1 MKVALFIWAC
11 FQSLFFGIS
20 VFAFRPSRANT
31 LLSAFYV
38 LTALLAGVQYLLRF
52 GGYLFTHGEIAFLS
66 DVINLSFGPV
76 VYLYLQQVLHKRIPA
91 RAVGHFASPLLFS
104 LLYGYLLLTHW
115 QPFDYHKYI
124 GTAFHRAVQGGIA
137 LSFTFYTF
145 GYNRLLTHAQQ
156 GQPAY
161 RREVRNWLYIF
172 LAFFMLKALAAY
184 LVFFRHWLPAP
195 LHASS
200 NQVLEIIFVVIDA
213 IIILTSGMLVLRRTD
228 VLDMERVDLFIQAIT
243 APRKKKAS
251 VGIDDATEH
260 ITALHRLMDEQR
272 LFTQPDLN
280 EKNLADALHLH
291 PYQLSLLLNDHVGK
305 SFSEYL
311 NERRIDEAKR
321 RLLDPCTAND
331 TIFAIAIDCGYN
343 TESVFYTNFKKLTG
357 TTPRKFQMVAAKN
370 SSV

>member
-20 VFAFRPSRANT
+20 VFVFRPSRANA

-52 GGYLFTHGEIAFLS
+52 GGYLFTHGEIAFVS

-76 VYLYLQQVLHKRIPA
+76 VYLYLQQVLHKHIP
-91 RAVGHFASPLLFS
+91 RRSVVHFVPPILFS
-104 LLYGYLLLTHW
+104 ILYWYVLLAYW

-124 GTAFHRAVQGGIA
+124 GTVFHRVVQGGIA
-137 LSFTFYTF
+137 LSFTFYAF

-172 LAFFMLKALAAY
+172 LAFFLLKALAAY
-184 LVFFRHWLPAP
+184 LVFFRHWLPTP
-195 LHASS
+195 MQNGS
-200 NQVLEIIFVVIDA
+200 NQVLEIVFVVIDSV
-213 IIILTSGMLVLRRTD
+213 IILTSGMLVLRQAD
-228 VLDMERVDLFIQAIT
+228 VLDMERVELFIQAIT
-243 APRKKKAS
+243 VPRKKKPT
-251 VGIDDATEH
+251 VGADDATQH
-260 ITALHRLMDEQR
+260 MTALQRLMDEQR

-280 EKNLADALHLH
+280 EKNLADALRIQ
-291 PYQLSLLLNDHVGK
+291 PYQLSVLLNDHIGK

-321 RLLDPCTAND
+321 LLLDPRTAND
-331 TIFAIAIDCGYN
+331 TIFAIAIDSGYN
-343 TESVFYTNFKKLTG
+343 SESVFYTNFKKITG
-357 TTPRKFQMVAAKN
+357 TTPRKFQTAAAKTT
-370 SSV
+370 SV